1 MRKKVRKGKEKM
13 GGATEAV
20 EYKIWGGESREGS
33 EGGKICLPPQRPMT
47 MHSHKLTVA

>member
-1 MRKKVRKGKEKM
+1 MAHGRRSRKKKVRNGKEKM

-33 EGGKICLPPQRPMT
+33 EGGEICLSPQRPG
-47 MHSHKLTVA
+47 KP